1 LCRNDLYFLLRHGLG
16 RADIEKEWLFERCVE
31 VQKDPNGM
39 LDLWS
44 REHYKSTIITI
55 GKTIQD
61 ILASH
66 GDDPIHQREFTFGI
80 FSHTRPIAKAF
91 LRLIKREFEGNPR
104 LREWFPDILYE
115 NPQRESP
122 KWSED
127 DGIIVK
133 RNSNPNE
140 ATVEAH
146 GVVDGQ
152 PISKHF
158 VGLIYDDVVTRDS
171 VNTTDMINKTTEYL
185 ELSYALGA
193 EGGFKRF
200 IGTRYHFNDTYK
212 VLMDRKTVKP
222 RIYPATH
229 NGELD
234 GTPVLMGRESL
245 AERRRDMGEYTFS
258 CQMLQNP
265 VADSSQGFKREWIKY
280 YDKLS
285 LKNLNIYFVMD
296 AANAKSRKYKPHRKG
311 VRYERYGLMGD
322 IDHIKSIMEYEN
334 YRFDIIEVGGM
345 ASKEDRI
352 RRLIPYFEQGRIYFP
367 RRLHYTGHDGK
378 TNDLIKSF
386 IEEEFRAFPV
396 ADSSQGFKR
405 EWIKYYDKL
414 SLKNLN
420 IYFVMDAANAKS
432 HTFNSHW
439 EEVQEV
445 APLNPVYDV
454 YYDLEDQNMLYSL
467 VAMDGNEL
475 LGYVIFIIAKHH
487 HHSGSI
493 WASSDILYIS
503 PTHSLKS
510 RRESSRKGRRNHSSL
525 FKGT

>member
-1 LCRNDLYFLLRHGLG
+1 MSLLEYNKQLSKLIADTPEEQQIPMYRALCRNDLYFLLRHGLG

-66 GDDPIHQREFTFGI
+66 GDDPIHKREFTFGI

-234 GTPVLMGRESL
+234 GTPVLMAKESL

-285 LKNLNIYFVMD
+285 LKNLNIYIVID
-296 AANAKSRKYKPHRKG
+296 SANTKRKKSDYSAGWVIGLGPDRNMYVIDIVRDKLNLTERTDLLFNWHRKYKPHRKG
-311 VRYERYGLMGD
+311 VRYEKYGLMGD
-322 IDHIKSIMEYEN
+322 VDHIRSIMEYEN
-334 YRFDIIEVGGM
+334 YRFDIIEVAGPQ
-345 ASKEDRI
+345 SKEDRI
-352 RRLIPYFEQGRIYFP
+352 RRLIPYFEQRRIYFP

-396 ADSSQGFKR
+396 AVHDDMLDS
-405 EWIKYYDKL
+405 L
-414 SLKNLN
+414 SRMCEPDEPLMWPKEKPIMEFGNQIGRVLTSEIN
-420 IYFVMDAANAKS
+420 IF
-432 HTFNSHW
+432 
-439 EEVQEV
+439 
-445 APLNPVYDV
+445 
-454 YYDLEDQNMLYSL
+454 
-467 VAMDGNEL
+467 
-475 LGYVIFIIAKHH
+475 
-487 HHSGSI
+487 
-493 WASSDILYIS
+493 
-503 PTHSLKS
+503 
-510 RRESSRKGRRNHSSL
+510 
-525 FKGT
+525 